1 MSVPRTDAEMDIR
14 KERFLLAFTVVELL
28 VIIAVIIVL
37 AGLLFPAFKG
47 VRDQSK
53 RVQAK
58 NDLTQI
64 VTAVNAFYSDYGV
77 YPISGTAD
85 KTVGPG
91 GSPATNESLLNALRG
106 LDTTVNPR
114 QIVFLSPPDVKDKA
128 NPRSGI
134 GTHPT
139 NAGQFFDPWGK
150 NYVIRLDGDYDS
162 TVSNPYGNNNGAG
175 ADPIRLG
182 VIAWSLGADGSL
194 NLNFAGSDDVIS
206 WQ

>member
-1 MSVPRTDAEMDIR
+1 MSVPRTDAEMDVR
-14 KERFLLAFTVVELL
+14 KERFLPAFTVVELL
-28 VIIAVIIVL
+28 VVIAVIIVL

-47 VRDQSK
+47 VQDQSK
-53 RVQAK
+53 RTQAK

-64 VTAVNAFYSDYGV
+64 VTAVNAFYSEYGV
-77 YPISGTAD
+77 YPVSGIAD
-85 KTVGPG
+85 KTFGPG
-91 GSPATNESLLNALRG
+91 GSPATNESILNALRG
-106 LDTTVNPR
+106 LDATLNPR

-134 GTHPT
+134 GTNPA

-162 TVSNPYGNNNGAG
+162 AVSNPYGNNNGAG

-182 VIAWSLGADGSL
+182 VIAWSLGADGNL

>member
-28 VIIAVIIVL
+28 VVIAVIIVL

-134 GTHPT
+134 GTDPT

-150 NYVIRLDGDYDS
+150 NYVIRLDGGYDS

-182 VIAWSLGADGSL
+182 VIAWSLGADGNL